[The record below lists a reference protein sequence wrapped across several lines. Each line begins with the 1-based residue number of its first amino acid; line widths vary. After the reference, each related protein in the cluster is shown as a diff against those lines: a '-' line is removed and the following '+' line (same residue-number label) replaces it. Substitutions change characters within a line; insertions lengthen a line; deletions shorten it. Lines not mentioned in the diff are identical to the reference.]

1 MLMELECMHFCFS
14 INFRANMEIDSTSS
28 NSTNSSSNQA
38 LVAFLEVTYVNSSS
52 PADICGLQK
61 DDQILLFG
69 SINADNF
76 KELKQ
81 ISDLVTHQCNQ
92 KIALTIKRNDR
103 TLNLQLIPK
112 KWQGRGLLGCNI
124 ITIST
129 AMET

>member
-1 MLMELECMHFCFS
+1 
-14 INFRANMEIDSTSS
+14 MEIDSSPS
-28 NSTNSSSNQA
+28 NSSTSPSSQ
-38 LVAFLEVTYVNSSS
+38 AFLAVTYVNPSS
-52 PADICGLQK
+52 PADVCGLQK

-81 ISDLVTHQCNQ
+81 IGDLVTHQCNR
-92 KIALTIKRNDR
+92 KIALTIKRGDR
-103 TLNLQLIPK
+103 TLNLQLVPQQ
-112 KWQGRGLLGCNI
+112 WQGRGLLGCNI